1 MSFIKQLQKKSRS
14 TRILI
19 LWLATILVMFIIIII
34 WLFSFS
40 SNFVS
45 EEEIKKESETSD
57 LPSLF
62 KSIGRDFSI
71 FKQGLEASLKS
82 INLEINEQGEQE

>member
-1 MSFIKQLQKKSRS
+1 MKFIKQLQKKPRS

-40 SNFVS
+40 RNFTL
-45 EEEIKKESETSD
+45 EEVKKEDKTSD

-71 FKQGLEASLKS
+71 FKQGLEARIKD
-82 INLEINEQGEQE
+82 INLEEYAK

>member
-71 FKQGLEASLKS
+71 FKQGLEAKIKD
-82 INLEINEQGEQE
+82 INLEEYVK